1 MGRKSRLTPQQWDE
15 VARRHFVE
23 GDSVSAIARAFEID
37 EAAIRRKLSPKK
49 SEIRTLAEQKVL
61 ADARS
66 REITRV
72 VAEMPAAMQV
82 QFESITR
89 SLTNISGHLAKAA
102 EYGAATAHRLNAL
115 ANSEVA
121 KVDDADVLSPESM
134 EAMKGVAALTRL
146 ANDSSSIALN
156 LLAANK
162 DTVQRMNAP
171 ETTKLP
177 RITVRHV
184 DPAPRLEQVDE

>member
-102 EYGAATAHRLNAL
+102 EYGAATAHRLSAL
-115 ANSEVA
+115 ANAEVA
-121 KVDDADVLSPESM
+121 KVDDAQPLNAESL
-134 EAMKGVAALTRL
+134 EAMKGVAALTKL

-162 DTVQRMNAP
+162 DAVTRINAP
-171 ETTKLP
+171 PTDNLP
-177 RITVRHV
+177 QIVVRHV
-184 DPAPRLEQVDE
+184 APARELAHDA

>member
-1 MGRKSRLTPQQWDE
+1 MQHRAL
-15 VARRHFVE
+15 A
-23 GDSVSAIARAFEID
+23 VS
-37 EAAIRRKLSPKK
+37 
-49 SEIRTLAEQKVL
+49 L
-61 ADARS
+61 ADKLRS
-66 REITRV
+66 
-72 VAEMPAAMQV
+72 
-82 QFESITR
+82 
-89 SLTNISGHLAKAA
+89 ISSHLASAA

-184 DPAPRLEQVDE
+184 DLAPRLEHADE